1 MQAGTSTQGITMTK
15 PQMSGNSVWD
25 SSARVKVDFLHVRI
39 RLRESLI
46 RHYNRFSWMSN
57 AVYKKRK
64 EVTK

>member
-1 MQAGTSTQGITMTK
+1 MIK
-15 PQMSGNSVWD
+15 PQMWGNSVWD
-25 SSARVKVDFLHVRI
+25 SSARVKVDFLYVRI

>member
-1 MQAGTSTQGITMTK
+1 MKLKDKTVNV
-15 PQMSGNSVWD
+15 GNSVWD
-25 SSARVKVDFLHVRI
+25 SSARVKVDFLYVRI

-57 AVYKKRK
+57 TVYKKRK